1 MAQRLRYKGWSG
13 FTSRIASGPVAVE
26 RKMMRRSGLILLF
39 LMIPM
44 VNALSAAQDQ
54 PAPASAEQGPQAPA
68 PVSGAQESPAPTASK
83 APAGNFK
90 YFFTATGAAFEAYM
104 DLASQKADSEGNK
117 SVTVKLAKFSSSF
130 RDWIKSNFP
139 GGETA
144 DYAIDSYSIDCE
156 GKKVG
161 EHEIVW
167 YDANGSE
174 LTNYDFGGI
183 LSTPIIYSMKE
194 NLMKKMCGLP

>member
-1 MAQRLRYKGWSG
+1 
-13 FTSRIASGPVAVE
+13 
-26 RKMMRRSGLILLF
+26 MMRRSALILVF

-44 VNALSAAQDQ
+44 VNALSGAQDQ
-54 PAPASAEQGPQAPA
+54 LTPAPAGQGSQAPA
-68 PVSGAQESPAPTASK
+68 PETGAQESRPPAASK
-83 APAGNFK
+83 GPAGNFK

-104 DLASQKADSEGNK
+104 DLASQKPDSDGNK

-167 YDANGSE
+167 YDASGSE

-194 NLMKKMCGLP
+194 NLMKKMCGIP